1 MNDDILKIGRVV
13 EVSGS
18 KVIGELEGTVGDLYR
33 TYKSRR
39 YTVGQVGSIVKIE
52 AGDKLVFGVV
62 TALRMTETLL
72 GGDDTTVSIP
82 EATSDAKWL
91 EIELFGEAL
100 RIGLKEGD
108 FDFQRGVATYPLPG
122 QDIFVAS
129 VTELSR
135 IYHRPDKQNICIG
148 TLSQAS
154 SLPVYLMTNDLLGK
168 HFSVLG
174 TTGSGKSCSV
184 TVLLRSILESTQNGH
199 VILLDPHN
207 EYRRAFPVHAEVI
220 DPTTLN
226 LPHWLLNF
234 EESVELYIGRTEH
247 AATSQT
253 NILKDAML
261 EARREFDVV
270 GVERESITVDTPV
283 PYKIDTLIS
292 FIEKARSPYDKNK
305 AKQEPYLKIES
316 KLQSLKQDKRFSFLI
331 RPDAGVSDDLKDI
344 LAQYLRIPVLGKP
357 LSIIDLSG
365 VPSDVVDVVVS
376 VLCRMI
382 FDFAVWSPRPVQVPV
397 VLVCE
402 EAHRYAPRRDDAAFQ
417 PTKRALSRIAKEGRK
432 YGVGLGLISQRPS
445 ELSESILS
453 QCNTLI
459 ALRMSNEQDQN
470 FVQRALPDSVR
481 SLVNVLPTLRTQE
494 ALVVGEG
501 TVVPVRLRFNDLP
514 EENRPQSADVPFAER
529 WSDEIAGSD
538 YIDNVIRRWRLQERP
553 SLTGTGTGDDV
564 ETSTAS
570 DPH

>member
-1 MNDDILKIGRVV
+1 MTDAILKIARVV

-18 KVIGELEGTVGDLYR
+18 KVVGALEGTVEDLYR

-39 YTVGQVGSIVKIE
+39 YTVGQVGSIVKVE

-72 GGDDTTVSIP
+72 DGGATVGAVEVAP
-82 EATSDAKWL
+82 DAKWL
-91 EIELFGEAL
+91 EIELFGEAV
-100 RIGLKEGD
+100 RTGLGESD
-108 FDFQRGVATYPLPG
+108 FEFQRGVVTYPLPG
-122 QDIFVAS
+122 QGIFVAS
-129 VTELSR
+129 VAELAR
-135 IYHRPDKQNICIG
+135 IYHRPDKPSINVG

-154 SLPVYLMTNDLLGK
+154 SLPVYLLTDELLGK
-168 HFSVLG
+168 HFAVLG

-184 TVLLRSILESTQNGH
+184 TVLLRSILEVAPKAH
-199 VILLDPHN
+199 MILLDPHN
-207 EYRRAFPVHAEVI
+207 EYRRAFPDSAESI

-234 EESVELYIGRTEH
+234 EESIELFIGRTEH

-253 NILKDAML
+253 NILKDAL
-261 EARREFDVV
+261 LAARRDFVLPSIASEK
-270 GVERESITVDTPV
+270 ITVDTPV
-283 PYKIDTLIS
+283 PYKLSTLIGNIDS
-292 FIEKARSPYDKNK
+292 SMPTQTS
-305 AKQEPYLKIES
+305 KQDPYLKIKNKIET
-316 KLQSLKQDKRFSFLI
+316 LRQDSRFSFLI
-331 RPDAGVSDDLKDI
+331 RPDEAVTDE
-344 LAQYLRIPVLGKP
+344 LANIVGQYLRIPVSDKP

-382 FDFAVWSPRPVQVPV
+382 FDFAVWSPRPVQVPI

-402 EAHRYAPRRDDAAFQ
+402 EAHRYAPRRGDAAFQ
-417 PTKRALSRIAKEGRK
+417 PTRQALSRIAKEGRK

-445 ELSESILS
+445 ELAESILS

-481 SLVNVLPTLRTQE
+481 SLVNVLSTLRTQE

-501 TVVPVRLRFNDLP
+501 SVVPVRLRFSDLA
-514 EENRPQSADVPFAER
+514 EENRPQSTDVPFASC
-529 WSDEIAGSD
+529 WSDEMTDGEYVED
-538 YIDNVIRRWRLQERP
+538 VVRRWRLQERP
-553 SLTGTGTGDDV
+553 PVSEANANDGADD
-564 ETSTAS
+564 EAIAGQ
-570 DPH
+570 

>member
-1 MNDDILKIGRVV
+1 MSDPILKIGRVV

-18 KVIGELEGTVGDLYR
+18 KVIGALEGTVEDLYR
-33 TYKSRR
+33 THKSRR

-72 GGDDTTVSIP
+72 NGDVVPAP
-82 EATSDAKWL
+82 ESTSDAKWL

-100 RIGLKEGD
+100 RTGLGESE
-108 FDFQRGVATYPLPG
+108 FAFQRGVVTYPLPG
-122 QDIFVAS
+122 QGIFVAS
-129 VTELSR
+129 VKELSR
-135 IYHRPDKQNICIG
+135 IYHRPDKPSIHIG

-154 SLPVYLMTNDLLGK
+154 SLPVYLLTDELLGK
-168 HFSVLG
+168 HFAVLG

-184 TVLLRSILESTQNGH
+184 TVLLRSILQVAPKAH

-207 EYRRAFPVHAEVI
+207 EYRRAFPGGAEII

-234 EESVELYIGRTEH
+234 EESVELFIGKTEFV
-247 AATSQT
+247 ATSQT

-261 EARREFDVV
+261 AARQKFKGSGID
-270 GVERESITVDTPV
+270 SDKITVDTPV
-283 PYKIDTLIS
+283 PYKLSDVLEHVDSTMQ
-292 FIEKARSPYDKNK
+292 EQAGGNK
-305 AKQEPYLKIES
+305 AKQDPYLKIRNKIET
-316 KLQSLKQDKRFSFLI
+316 LQQDSRFSFLI
-331 RPDAGVSDDLKDI
+331 QPDDDVTDNLKDI
-344 LAQYLRIPVLGKP
+344 VAQYLRIPVSDKP

-382 FDFAVWSPRPVQVPV
+382 FDFAVWSPRPVQVPI

-417 PTKRALSRIAKEGRK
+417 PTKQALSRIAKEGRK

-445 ELSESILS
+445 ELAESILS

-501 TVVPVRLRFNDLP
+501 SVVPMRLRFNDLP
-514 EENRPQSADVPFAER
+514 EDRRPQSADVPFAAC
-529 WSDEIAGSD
+529 WSAETADATYVEA
-538 YIDNVIRRWRLQERP
+538 VVRRWRLQERP
-553 SLTGTGTGDDV
+553 PRIEADGGTGAKADTD
-564 ETSTAS
+564 TPAK
-570 DPH
+570 

>member
-1 MNDDILKIGRVV
+1 MTDAILKIGRVV

-18 KVIGELEGTVGDLYR
+18 KVTGALEGTVEDLYR
-33 TYKSRR
+33 TFKSRR

-72 GGDDTTVSIP
+72 DGA
-82 EATSDAKWL
+82 ATAGAIDAAPDAKWL

-100 RIGLKEGD
+100 RTGLGESD
-108 FDFQRGVATYPLPG
+108 FDFHRGVVTYPLPG
-122 QDIFVAS
+122 QGIFVTSIA
-129 VTELSR
+129 ELAR
-135 IYHRPDKQNICIG
+135 IYHKPDKSSIHVG

-154 SLPVYLMTNDLLGK
+154 SLPVYLLTDELLGK
-168 HFSVLG
+168 HFAVLG
-174 TTGSGKSCSV
+174 TTGSGKSCTV
-184 TVLLRSILESTQNGH
+184 TVLLRSILGVAPKAH
-199 VILLDPHN
+199 MILLDPHN
-207 EYRRAFPVHAEVI
+207 EYRRAFPDSAETI

-234 EESVELYIGRTEH
+234 EESIELFIGRTEH

-261 EARREFDVV
+261 AARRDFELSGIASEKV
-270 GVERESITVDTPV
+270 TVDTPV
-283 PYKIDTLIS
+283 PYKLSKLIENIDAS
-292 FIEKARSPYDKNK
+292 MPPQSS
-305 AKQEPYLKIES
+305 KQEPYIKIKNKVET
-316 KLQSLKQDKRFSFLI
+316 LRQDRRFSFLI
-331 RPDAGVSDDLKDI
+331 RPDEAVDDE
-344 LAQYLRIPVLGKP
+344 LATIVGQYLRIPVSDKP

-382 FDFAVWSPRPVQVPV
+382 FDFAVWSPRPVQVPI

-402 EAHRYAPRRDDAAFQ
+402 EAHRYAPHRVDAAFQ
-417 PTKRALSRIAKEGRK
+417 PTRQALARIAKEGRK

-445 ELSESILS
+445 ELAESILS

-481 SLVNVLPTLRTQE
+481 SLVNVLSTLRTQE

-501 TVVPVRLRFNDLP
+501 SVVPVRMRFNDLA
-514 EENRPQSADVPFAER
+514 EEHQPQSTDVHFGRCWENETT
-529 WSDEIAGSD
+529 SGEYVED
-538 YIDNVIRRWRLQERP
+538 VVRRWRLQERP
-553 SLTGTGTGDDV
+553 PIAGVNADD
-564 ETSTAS
+564 
-570 DPH
+570 

>member
-1 MNDDILKIGRVV
+1 MNSEILKIGRVV

-18 KVIGELEGTVGDLYR
+18 KVIGELEGSVQDLYR

-39 YTVGQVGSIVKIE
+39 YAVGQVGSIVRIE

-72 GGDDTTVSIP
+72 DSASSGNASAG
-82 EATSDAKWL
+82 SDAKWL

-100 RIGLKEGD
+100 RTGLGEGD
-108 FDFQRGVATYPLPG
+108 FDFQRGVVSYPLPG
-122 QDIFVAS
+122 QGIFVAS
-129 VTELSR
+129 VSELAR
-135 IYHRPDKQNICIG
+135 VYHKPSKPSIHVG
-148 TLSQAS
+148 TLSQAA
-154 SLPVYLMTNDLLGK
+154 SLPVYLLTDELLGK
-168 HFSVLG
+168 HFAVLG

-184 TVLLRSILESTQNGH
+184 TVLLRSILDVAPKAH
-199 VILLDPHN
+199 MILLDPHN
-207 EYRRAFPVHAEVI
+207 EYRRAYPNKAEVI

-234 EESVELYIGRTEH
+234 EESIELFVGRTEH

-261 EARREFDVV
+261 AARRDF
-270 GVERESITVDTPV
+270 GVADIPPEKITVDTPV
-283 PYKIDTLIS
+283 PYKLSKLLEHIHANMPS
-292 FIEKARSPYDKNK
+292 AAS
-305 AKQEPYLKIES
+305 KQDSYLKISNKIEM
-316 KLQSLKQDKRFSFLI
+316 LQQDARFAFLA
-331 RPDAGVSDDLKDI
+331 RPDDDVGDDLAAITK
-344 LAQYLRIPVLGKP
+344 QYLRIPVGEKP

-382 FDFAVWSPRPVQVPV
+382 FDFAVWSPRPVQVPI

-402 EAHRYAPRRDDAAFQ
+402 EAHRYAPRGADAAFQ
-417 PTKRALSRIAKEGRK
+417 PTRKALSRIAKEGRK

-445 ELSESILS
+445 ELAESILS

-470 FVQRALPDSVR
+470 FVQRALPESVR
-481 SLVNVLPTLRTQE
+481 SLVNVLPTLLTQE

-501 TVVPVRLRFNDLP
+501 SVVPMRLRFNDLAP
-514 EENRPQSADVPFAER
+514 KHQPHSTDVPFAER
-529 WSDEIAGSD
+529 WANEIADDD
-538 YIDNVIRRWRLQERP
+538 YVQSVIRRWRLQERP
-553 SLTGTGTGDDV
+553 PIGDA
-564 ETSTAS
+564 E
-570 DPH
+570 

>member
-1 MNDDILKIGRVV
+1 MSGAILKIGRVV

-18 KVIGELEGTVGDLYR
+18 KVIGALEGTVEDLYR
-33 TYKSRR
+33 TYRSRR

-62 TALRMTETLL
+62 TALRMTESLL
-72 GGDDTTVSIP
+72 DGEDKANTADSAV
-82 EATSDAKWL
+82 DAKWL

-100 RIGLKEGD
+100 RTGLGESD
-108 FDFQRGVATYPLPG
+108 FDFQRGVVTYPLPG
-122 QDIFVAS
+122 QGIFVAS
-129 VTELSR
+129 VAELAR
-135 IYHRPDKQNICIG
+135 IYHRPDKPSIHVG

-154 SLPVYLMTNDLLGK
+154 SLPVYLLTDELLGK
-168 HFSVLG
+168 HFAVLG

-184 TVLLRSILESTQNGH
+184 TVLLRSILEVAPKAH
-199 VILLDPHN
+199 MILLDPHN
-207 EYRRAFPVHAEVI
+207 EYRRAFPDQAEVI

-234 EESVELYIGRTEH
+234 EESIELFIGRTEH

-253 NILKDAML
+253 NILKDAIL
-261 EARREFDVV
+261 AARRDFGLAGIATEK
-270 GVERESITVDTPV
+270 ITVDTPV
-283 PYKIDTLIS
+283 PYKLSKLVENIDANMPTQAS
-292 FIEKARSPYDKNK
+292 
-305 AKQEPYLKIES
+305 KQDSYLKIKNKIET
-316 KLQSLKQDKRFSFLI
+316 LRQDSRFSFLI
-331 RPDAGVSDDLKDI
+331 RPDDAVTDELAAIAG
-344 LAQYLRIPVLGKP
+344 QYLRIPVSDKP

-382 FDFAVWSPRPVQVPV
+382 FDFAIWSPRPVQVPI

-402 EAHRYAPRRDDAAFQ
+402 EAHRYAPRGADAAFQ
-417 PTKRALSRIAKEGRK
+417 PTRQALSRIAKEGRK

-445 ELSESILS
+445 ELAESILS

-501 TVVPVRLRFNDLP
+501 SVVPVRLRFNDLA
-514 EENRPQSADVPFAER
+514 EENQPQSTDVPFAQCWATETVDGEYVE
-529 WSDEIAGSD
+529 S
-538 YIDNVIRRWRLQERP
+538 VVRRWRLQERP
-553 SLTGTGTGDDV
+553 PITEG
-564 ETSTAS
+564 AS
-570 DPH
+570 EGHESVAAPAEAPVAE

>member
-1 MNDDILKIGRVV
+1 MNDNIMRIGRVI

-18 KVIGELEGTVGDLYR
+18 KVIGELEGTVEDLYR

-39 YTVGQVGSIVKIE
+39 YTVGQIGSIVKIE

-62 TALRMTETLL
+62 TALRMTEILL
-72 GGDDTTVSIP
+72 ERDGATVSIP
-82 EATSDAKWL
+82 ETASDTKWL

-100 RIGLKEGD
+100 RIGLEEGD
-108 FDFQRGVATYPLPG
+108 FYFQRGVATYPLPG
-122 QDIFVAS
+122 QGIFVAS

-135 IYHRPDKQNICIG
+135 IYHRPNEQSICIG

-154 SLPVYLMTNDLLGK
+154 SLPVYLLTNDLLGK

-184 TVLLRSILESTQNGH
+184 TVLLRSILKTAQNGH

-207 EYRRAFPVHAEVI
+207 EYRHAFPMNAEVI

-234 EESVELYIGRTEH
+234 EESVGLYIGRTEY

-270 GVERESITVDTPV
+270 DVEREHITVDTPV
-283 PYKIDTLIS
+283 PYKIDTLIKS
-292 FIEKARSPYDKNK
+292 IKNAGSSATK
-305 AKQEPYLKIES
+305 AKQEPYLKIEN
-316 KLQSLKQDKRFSFLI
+316 KLESLKQDRRFSFLI
-331 RPDAGVSDDLKDI
+331 QPDDDVSDNLKDI
-344 LAQYLRIPVLGKP
+344 LGQYLRIPVLGKP

-382 FDFAVWSPRPVQVPV
+382 FDFSVWSPRPVQVPI

-529 WSDEIAGSD
+529 WSDEIADSD
-538 YIDNVIRRWRLQERP
+538 YIDNVVRRWRLQERP
-553 SLTGTGTGDDV
+553 SLTGTTVGDGT
-564 ETSTAS
+564 ETSTVS
-570 DPH
+570 DSL

>member
-1 MNDDILKIGRVV
+1 MSAAILKIGRVV

-18 KVIGELEGTVGDLYR
+18 KVVGELEGTVEDLYR

-39 YTVGQVGSIVKIE
+39 YTVGQVGSIVKIK

-62 TALRMTETLL
+62 TALRMTEALPEDL
-72 GGDDTTVSIP
+72 GMSKVGSP
-82 EATSDAKWL
+82 SDAKWL

-100 RIGLKEGD
+100 RTGLGESD
-108 FDFQRGVATYPLPG
+108 FDFQRGVVTYPLPG
-122 QDIFVAS
+122 QGIFVAS
-129 VTELSR
+129 VAELSR
-135 IYHRPDKQNICIG
+135 IYHQPDKPSIHIG
-148 TLSQAS
+148 SLAQAS
-154 SLPVYLMTNDLLGK
+154 SLPVYLLANDLLGK
-168 HFSVLG
+168 HFAVLG

-184 TVLLRSILESTQNGH
+184 TVLLRSILEVAPKAH

-207 EYRRAFPVHAEVI
+207 EYPRAFPDCAEII

-234 EESVELYIGRTEH
+234 EEAVELFVGRTEH
-247 AATSQT
+247 VATSQT

-261 EARREFDVV
+261 VARRAFGTNGIPSEK
-270 GVERESITVDTPV
+270 ITVDTPV
-283 PYKIDTLIS
+283 PYKLGDLVADIDQQKSHLTQSRQESHLKI
-292 FIEKARSPYDKNK
+292 KN
-305 AKQEPYLKIES
+305 KIES
-316 KLQSLKQDKRFSFLI
+316 LLQDSRFAFLV
-331 RPDAGVSDDLKDI
+331 RPDIDVLDNMKHI
-344 LAQYLRIPVLGKP
+344 VAQYLRIPVSDKP

-382 FDFAVWSPRPVQVPV
+382 FDFAVWSPRPIQVPV

-402 EAHRYAPRRDDAAFQ
+402 EAHRYAPRRDDATFQ
-417 PTKRALSRIAKEGRK
+417 PTKHALSRIAKEGRK
-432 YGVGLGLISQRPS
+432 YGVGLGLVSQRPS
-445 ELSESILS
+445 ELGESILS

-494 ALVVGEG
+494 ALIVGEG
-501 TVVPVRLRFNDLP
+501 SVVPMRLRFNDLP
-514 EENRPQSADVPFAER
+514 AERQPQSADVLFASCWNKETA
-529 WSDEIAGSD
+529 DMTYVQD
-538 YIDNVIRRWRLQERP
+538 VVRRWRLQERP
-553 SLTGTGTGDDV
+553 PLNDS
-564 ETSTAS
+564 
-570 DPH
+570 